1 MGCCFFLQG
10 IFPTQGL
17 NRRLPHWQADSLQL
31 SHRESPIYFTYM
43 NIKTKLESHLWAW
56 WAAFLTESRKHT
68 PGWLRNGIW
77 LSVSFIGLSHRND
90 ILGESLGMLRAD
102 LTSSWDVAAT
112 SSQTYLV
119 SLLLYQ
125 PECLSQC
132 NWWALC
138 PHPQTLGVHGRP
150 SEDSLTSWNQVEILY
165 VGDRNIY
172 SKGKFIVFLWRN
184 TAFGF
189 FPEVWHQRES

>member
-1 MGCCFFLQG
+1 MDCSSPSSSICG
-10 IFPTQGL
+10 IFEA
-17 NRRLPHWQADSLQL
+17 R
-31 SHRESPIYFTYM
+31 I
-43 NIKTKLESHLWAW
+43 LE
-56 WAAFLTESRKHT
+56 WAAVSFSRGSSQPRDWTHVSSTGRQILYSWTTGKAPYILLTWILKPNWKVICEHGGQHSWLKAENNT

-77 LSVSFIGLSHRND
+77 LSVSLIGLSHRND

-132 NWWALC
+132 NW
-138 PHPQTLGVHGRP
+138 
-150 SEDSLTSWNQVEILY
+150 
-165 VGDRNIY
+165 
-172 SKGKFIVFLWRN
+172 
-184 TAFGF
+184 
-189 FPEVWHQRES
+189 